1 MLRQHAEAS
10 SLFEHAFKTGTA
22 GVAFLSISEE
32 WTSVN
37 PAVTLL
43 LGYTEEQLLGHSFTE
58 FLYEESLQVHRQKM
72 GTLRAGEAPFFEC
85 ELNFRHADGSV
96 VAALLHV
103 SLISEPSTGM
113 GLYYIVHLAGLP
125 HPEAKSMDELPAPPD
140 ELYRLIAAN
149 IRDIVYYA
157 SPDGICRYCSPSI
170 VEVLGYKPEEL
181 IGRDIR
187 GLVHPGDM
195 EFMKAP
201 QAAEFQSV
209 QLRILHSDGRYLWI
223 EFTLRIVE
231 DSGNWSVLA
240 VGRDVTQRKIMEQ
253 RLQESVERYTS
264 LKKYNHDAIISLDLE
279 GNIINGNEKAVQLT
293 GYTIPE
299 MVGMSVGRIIGNH
312 HLHDV
317 ISFCQKKG
325 SMERNIDLI
334 WHKDGHSVE
343 VLTTIAPII
352 INKDTVGFYIIVK
365 DITEQKKLL
374 IAKETAENTN
384 RAKSEFL
391 AMMSHEIRTP
401 MNGVIGMTDL
411 LLDLSDPDSQ
421 EREYLEIIRQ
431 SGESLLN
438 IINDILDLSKIEAG
452 KTSLHEEPFV
462 LQHCMDS
469 ALELLQLKAENKGL
483 AIRVEVDPDVPG
495 DLIGDGERL
504 KQILINLVGN
514 AVKFTH
520 TGGITVGVQRIRGAE
535 AAEGVTLQ
543 FTVADTG
550 IGIPEDARSR
560 LFEPF
565 YQLDHYM
572 SRKHEGSGLGLAI
585 SKQLVEMMGGR
596 IHLEP
601 QTGQGA
607 TFVFTVALRT
617 EMQTLNAG
625 ETDPD
630 MPSPQQLQRS
640 LRILVAE
647 DNVINQ
653 LVLRKILEKRG
664 FAVDVAEDGMQVVEM
679 VRQRSYD
686 LIFMDVQMPG
696 MNGLEATS
704 RIRQTQPSGSQPVI
718 VAVTANALKG
728 DRELCME
735 AGMDEYISKPLRSE
749 TIVNVISKFF

>member
-1 MLRQHAEAS
+1 M
-10 SLFEHAFKTGTA
+10 
-22 GVAFLSISEE
+22 
-32 WTSVN
+32 
-37 PAVTLL
+37 
-43 LGYTEEQLLGHSFTE
+43 
-58 FLYEESLQVHRQKM
+58 
-72 GTLRAGEAPFFEC
+72 
-85 ELNFRHADGSV
+85 RHADGSAV
-96 VAALLHV
+96 PVLLHV
-103 SLISEPSTGM
+103 AWISEPSTGA
-113 GLYYIVHLAGLP
+113 GLYYIVHLTGLP
-125 HPEAKSMDELPAPPD
+125 RPESIDELPAPP
-140 ELYRLIAAN
+140 EGLYRLIADN

-157 SPDGICRYCSPSI
+157 TPGGICTYCSPS
-170 VEVLGYKPEEL
+170 VAEVLGYTPEEL
-181 IGRDIR
+181 IGRDLR
-187 GLVHPGDM
+187 GLVYPEDLAAM
-195 EFMKAP
+195 SIP
-201 QAAEFQSV
+201 QTLELPSV
-209 QLRILHSDGRYLWI
+209 QLRILNASGEYVWI
-223 EFTLRIVE
+223 EFTLRSVE
-231 DSGNWSVLA
+231 DSGGQCMLA
-240 VGRDVTQRKIMEQ
+240 VGRDVTQRKNVEQ
-253 RLQESVERYTS
+253 KLQESVERYTS

-293 GYTIPE
+293 GYSIPE
-299 MVGMSVGRIIGNH
+299 LVGMSVGRIIGNH
-312 HLHDV
+312 HLQDV
-317 ISFCQKKG
+317 IGFWQPDG
-325 SMERNIDLI
+325 AAERNIDLV

-352 INKDTVGFYIIVK
+352 INQDKVGFYIIVK

-411 LLDLSDPDSQ
+411 LLDLSEPGSQ
-421 EREYLEIIRQ
+421 QREYLEIIRQ

-452 KTSLHEEPFV
+452 KTKLHEEPFV

-483 AIRVEVDPDVPG
+483 AIKVEVSPDVPEH
-495 DLIGDGERL
+495 LIGDGERL

-520 TGGITVGVQRIRGAE
+520 AGEIKVSVQRIAGS
-535 AAEGVTLQ
+535 AAAVTLQ

-565 YQLDHYM
+565 YQLDHFM
-572 SRKHEGSGLGLAI
+572 SRKTEGSGLGLAI
-585 SKQLVEMMGGR
+585 SKQLVELMGGK
-596 IHLEP
+596 IYLDTTAE
-601 QTGQGA
+601 QGA
-607 TFVFTVALRT
+607 TFVFTAVLKA
-617 EMQTLNAG
+617 EMQPPPPEEADGLLL
-625 ETDPD
+625 
-630 MPSPQQLQRS
+630 SPQQLNRS

-647 DNVINQ
+647 DNAINQ
-653 LVLRKILEKRG
+653 IVLRKILEKRG
-664 FAVDVAEDGMQVVEM
+664 FAVDVAEDGLQVVEM
-679 VRQRSYD
+679 VNHRSYD

-704 RIRQTQPSGSQPVI
+704 AIRETQPADSQPVI

-728 DRELCME
+728 DREQCLE

-749 TIVNVISKFF
+749 TIVNVIGKFF